1 MEPLQGILNKSY
13 GKLSA
18 GTRVEVLVDNNKP
31 WEKKGDVISHG
42 FITVRLRT
50 KPSYKLR
57 DQGGVP
63 INADGIFDIER
74 EYVTIIRPRVI

>member
-18 GTRVEVLVDNNKP
+18 GTRVDVLIDSNVPWKKP
-31 WEKKGDVISHG
+31 GDVNSHG

-50 KPSYKLR
+50 KPSNKLR
-57 DQGGVP
+57 EQGGTP
-63 INADGIFDIER
+63 INADGIFDIEK